1 MTRSIRHWM
10 HTGTDCNGRRVPT
23 DDSKAVLVCV
33 RTIIHMA
40 ACGSGCALWR
50 VGRPADQEQQQDHEH
65 LHAPFTTRTPAR
77 AGLSTLVKFCCTLWT
92 TPGQNPGQGIAHFLH
107 MHSIASPR
115 SSQQHGCRALSR
127 GFTRSWRRSREVGSD
142 PARDVYHTV
151 YATYFLPAY

>member
-1 MTRSIRHWM
+1 M

-92 TPGQNPGQGIAHFLH
+92 TPGQRKILDKELH
-107 MHSIASPR
+107 IFSTCTPSLALVQAGSMAA
-115 SSQQHGCRALSR
+115 ALSR
-127 GFTRSWRRSREVGSD
+127 AASRAAGAGRERRGWI
-142 PARDVYHTV
+142 
-151 YATYFLPAY
+151 